1 MAPFVGHFKKNCFG
15 NNFLINFIILYTWN
29 NLLNHCIFANLLLM
43 ECYVQG
49 ALRKELL
56 IAPFLDP

>member
-1 MAPFVGHFKKNCFG
+1 MHFASS
-15 NNFLINFIILYTWN
+15 WN
-29 NLLNHCIFANLLLM
+29 NLPKHYISVGLLLM

-56 IAPFLDP
+56 LAPFV